1 MDLLYYS
8 NYCKHSKN
16 VLDYL
21 VKNDI
26 IKSLHSICVDRRKI
40 DQQTGQ
46 VHVILENG
54 NSVLLPPNVHSVP
67 CLLLIKENYRCISG
81 QDIIQNFKGDV
92 QDNNLI
98 ATNGNGEPFG
108 FSLGGS
114 KDIQSEAFT
123 FFNASPD
130 ELSAKGNGVSR
141 SLYNYV
147 PANGNIPSI
156 ETPPDNYKPNKI
168 SEDVTVDKIQNER
181 NTDINSTMRQ
191 FNQTPFIPKTT

>member
-8 NYCKHSKN
+8 NYCKHSKK
-16 VLDYL
+16 VLDFL
-21 VKNDI
+21 VKNDM

-81 QDIIQNFKGDV
+81 EDIIQNFKGSV
-92 QDNNLI
+92 QDNNLV
-98 ATNGNGEPFG
+98 ATNGNGEPLG
-108 FSLGGS
+108 FSLGS

-123 FFNASPD
+123 FFSASPED
-130 ELSAKGNGVSR
+130 LSAKGTSGCR
-141 SLYNYV
+141 PTYHYV
-147 PANGNIPSI
+147 PANGNTPSI
-156 ETPPDNYKPNKI
+156 ETPPDNYRPNKI

-181 NTDINSTMRQ
+181 NTDINSTMQQ
-191 FNQTPFIPKTT
+191 FNQTPFMPKTT